1 MLDLE
6 DEPSAGSKWKA
17 HDEASTSN
25 RSVRL

>member
-6 DEPSAGSKWKA
+6 DEPSARSKWKA
-17 HDEASTSN
+17 HDTGN